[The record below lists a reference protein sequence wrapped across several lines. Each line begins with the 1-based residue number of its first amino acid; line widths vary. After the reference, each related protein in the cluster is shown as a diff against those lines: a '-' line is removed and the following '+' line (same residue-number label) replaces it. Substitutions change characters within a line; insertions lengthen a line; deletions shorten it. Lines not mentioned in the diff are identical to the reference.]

1 MEQVMLRLGAWGL
14 GLVGVW
20 GIGHVCIYIGVL
32 CRSNMEKTVG
42 ELGLGGTS
50 HRSSFTSH
58 VA

>member
-1 MEQVMLRLGAWGL
+1 MLRLGAWGL